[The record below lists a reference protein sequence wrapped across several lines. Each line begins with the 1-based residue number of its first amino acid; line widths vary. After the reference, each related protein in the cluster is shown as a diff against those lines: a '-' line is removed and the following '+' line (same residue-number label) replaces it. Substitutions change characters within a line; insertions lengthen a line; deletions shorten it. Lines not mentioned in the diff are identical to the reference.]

1 MTDIA
6 VRDAAAVAIMV
17 RLAADGDEVAFA
29 RLVAEHHAAMARVT
43 YVITGDA
50 ETTKDACQAAWAIAW
65 RRLNGLRDP
74 GQVRAW
80 LVAIAAN
87 EARQALRRRR
97 RRSVREIRVE
107 TDEDLPSAA
116 ASADID
122 RIDRVDM
129 ANLLAGLGSEER
141 TLIAMRYALGMSSE
155 EIGVAVGASAGT
167 VRVRLSR
174 LMSRLRREL
183 VDG

>member
-1 MTDIA
+1 MTTTFDDQLPVA
-6 VRDAAAVAIMV
+6 TVLDAVA
-17 RLAADGDEVAFA
+17 GDEASFT
-29 RLVAEHHAAMARVT
+29 RLVDAYHRDLLRVA
-43 YVITGDA
+43 YVIGGDMDLA
-50 ETTKDACQAAWAIAW
+50 EEAAQAAWVIAW
-65 RRLNGLRDP
+65 RRLGDVRDP
-74 GQVRAW
+74 AAVRAW

-107 TDEDLPSAA
+107 TDEDLPYAV

-174 LMSRLRREL
+174 LMNRLRREL

>member
-1 MTDIA
+1 MTTTFEDQIPA
-6 VRDAAAVAIMV
+6 TTVRDAVA
-17 RLAADGDEVAFA
+17 GDEASFT
-29 RLVAEHHAAMARVT
+29 RLVGAYHHDLLRVA
-43 YVITGDA
+43 YVIGGDMDLA
-50 ETTKDACQAAWAIAW
+50 EEAAQAAWVVAW
-65 RRLNGLRDP
+65 RRLADVRDP
-74 GQVRAW
+74 AAIRSW

-107 TDEDLPSAA
+107 TDDDLPAGNV
-116 ASADID
+116 SADVD
-122 RIDRVDM
+122 RVDRVDM
-129 ANLLAGLGSEER
+129 ANLLAGLASEER

-174 LMSRLRREL
+174 LMGRLRREL